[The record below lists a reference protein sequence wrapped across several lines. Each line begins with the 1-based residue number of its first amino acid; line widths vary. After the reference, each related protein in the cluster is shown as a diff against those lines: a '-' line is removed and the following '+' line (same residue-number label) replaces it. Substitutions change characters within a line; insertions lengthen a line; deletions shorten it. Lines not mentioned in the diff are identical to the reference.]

1 MVDVLAD
8 DKEFLLSANYACKIC
23 GFTVPKLEPKL
34 FSFNAPLGACHH
46 CKGLG
51 ITQSVDMDLLI
62 PDRSLSIRQ
71 GGIRYLKNIV
81 DTENLEWQKMY
92 ALIRHYDIDMDV
104 PIRDIP
110 KEKLD
115 RILYG
120 SLEPIG
126 YTLYSRSGSVTEK
139 NDMIEGVIPLI
150 ERRFMETNSSW
161 NREWYGSF
169 ISDQTCEECHGARL
183 DEKVLAVRV
192 GGKNIYEWTQMS
204 VDEAIEFMKNLQLT
218 DTEKKVSELIT
229 KEIRSRLEFLH
240 NVGLTYLTLN
250 RLAATLSG
258 GEAQRIRLA
267 TQIGSRLTGVM
278 YVLDEPSIG
287 LHQRDNDK
295 LIGTMKEMRDLGNT
309 LIVVEHDEDT
319 MRASDYIVD
328 VGPGAGI
335 HGGEII
341 KAGTPEEVMACPD
354 SVTGQYLSG
363 KRSIPVPVK
372 RRKGNGNT
380 LKIVKATQNNL
391 KGVNATIRLGTLT
404 VVTGVSGSGKSS
416 LVTEV
421 LTKGVEHALGKLR
434 VKPGACRE
442 IQGLENIDKLVVIGQ
457 EPIGRTP
464 RSNPATYTGVFDD
477 IRDLFAQTREAK
489 LLGYDKGRFSFNVKG
504 GRCES
509 CQGDGIKR
517 ISMHFLPDV
526 YVPCDACH
534 GKRYNEET
542 LQVKYK
548 DKTIADVLDMTV
560 EEAVVFFDGI
570 SRIRHKLQTLKDVG
584 LSYIK
589 LGQSATTLSGGEAQR
604 VKLASEL
611 QKKPTGKTLFV
622 LDEPTTGLHSADVE
636 KLIEVLQRLVDN
648 GDTVLVIEH
657 NLDVIKN
664 ADQIIDIGPE
674 GGDAGGRIVAAG
686 TPEQVA
692 KVPESWT
699 GQYLKP
705 LLERK

>member
-1 MVDVLAD
+1 M
-8 DKEFLLSANYACKIC
+8 
-23 GFTVPKLEPKL
+23 
-34 FSFNAPLGACHH
+34 
-46 CKGLG
+46 
-51 ITQSVDMDLLI
+51 
-62 PDRSLSIRQ
+62 
-71 GGIRYLKNIV
+71 
-81 DTENLEWQKMY
+81 
-92 ALIRHYDIDMDV
+92 
-104 PIRDIP
+104 
-110 KEKLD
+110 
-115 RILYG
+115 
-120 SLEPIG
+120 
-126 YTLYSRSGSVTEK
+126 
-139 NDMIEGVIPLI
+139 
-150 ERRFMETNSSW
+150 
-161 NREWYGSF
+161 
-169 ISDQTCEECHGARL
+169 
-183 DEKVLAVRV
+183 
-192 GGKNIYEWTQMS
+192 
-204 VDEAIEFMKNLQLT
+204 
-218 DTEKKVSELIT
+218 
-229 KEIRSRLEFLH
+229 
-240 NVGLTYLTLN
+240 
-250 RLAATLSG
+250 
-258 GEAQRIRLA
+258 
-267 TQIGSRLTGVM
+267 
-278 YVLDEPSIG
+278 
-287 LHQRDNDK
+287 
-295 LIGTMKEMRDLGNT
+295 
-309 LIVVEHDEDT
+309 
-319 MRASDYIVD
+319 
-328 VGPGAGI
+328 
-335 HGGEII
+335 
-341 KAGTPEEVMACPD
+341 
-354 SVTGQYLSG
+354 
-363 KRSIPVPVK
+363 
-372 RRKGNGNT
+372 
-380 LKIVKATQNNL
+380 
-391 KGVNATIRLGTLT
+391 
-404 VVTGVSGSGKSS
+404 VTGVSGSGKSS

>member
-1 MVDVLAD
+1 
-8 DKEFLLSANYACKIC
+8 
-23 GFTVPKLEPKL
+23 
-34 FSFNAPLGACHH
+34 
-46 CKGLG
+46 
-51 ITQSVDMDLLI
+51 
-62 PDRSLSIRQ
+62 
-71 GGIRYLKNIV
+71 
-81 DTENLEWQKMY
+81 
-92 ALIRHYDIDMDV
+92 
-104 PIRDIP
+104 
-110 KEKLD
+110 
-115 RILYG
+115 
-120 SLEPIG
+120 
-126 YTLYSRSGSVTEK
+126 RSGSVTEK